1 MYYRSVPTSSFQL
14 PQYPYDQLNEVRA
27 SARAAF
33 VETVDLSIGTP
44 IDPPPLF
51 VPSTLATSG
60 KERGYPPSFGTLQLR
75 GAASRWMK
83 RSFGVDVD
91 PSCVGATLGS
101 KEFIVAVPKY
111 LSLYD
116 STRRTV
122 LFPEISYPS
131 YEMGALLAGCVPFK
145 VPQDDDGVLLLDE
158 LPKDVIEDA
167 LVLWLNLPSNP
178 SGQISGMEYAVRW
191 AQSHDV
197 VVASDE
203 CYADFYWD
211 ERPIS
216 ALEFGSRR
224 ILAVHSLSKRS
235 NLAGLR
241 VGTYAGDPE
250 LVEFISE
257 VRKHSGMMVPGPIQ
271 EAAAGAFSDDTHVA
285 VQRTRYWERLLIMSQ
300 ALVDVGLDVKLP
312 EGGFYLW
319 IKAPSGVF
327 TDGFKFANWL
337 AKNGGFISS
346 PGEFYGSK
354 GVYVRIAMVA
364 TTETIKVLAHRL
376 KGASV

>member
-1 MYYRSVPTSSFQL
+1 MYFRSESTSSFHL
-14 PQYPYDQLNEVRA
+14 PPYPYDQLNEVKA

-33 VETVDLSIGTP
+33 DETVDLSIGTP

-75 GAASRWMK
+75 SAAAAWMK
-83 RSFGVDVD
+83 RSLGVDID

-101 KEFIVAVPKY
+101 KEFIVALPSY
-111 LSLYD
+111 LRLYD
-116 STRRTV
+116 LSRRTV

-131 YEMGALLAGCVPFK
+131 YEIGALLAGCVPYK

-158 LPKDVIEDA
+158 LPKEVVNDA
-167 LVLWLNLPSNP
+167 MVLWLNLPSNP
-178 SGQISGMEYAVRW
+178 SGQISGMEYAVSW
-191 AQSHDV
+191 AQNHDV
-197 VVASDE
+197 VVVSDE
-203 CYADFYWD
+203 CYADFYWE
-211 ERPIS
+211 ERPMS

-250 LVEFISE
+250 LVEFMSE
-257 VRKHSGMMVPGPIQ
+257 IRKHAGMMVPGPIQ
-271 EAAAGAFSDDTHVA
+271 EAAAGAFSDDAHVA
-285 VQRTRYWERLLIMSQ
+285 VQRSRYWERLLIMRQ
-300 ALVDVGLDVKLP
+300 ALSGVGLDVTMPK
-312 EGGFYLW
+312 GGFYLW
-319 IKAPSGVF
+319 IKAPNGVF
-327 TDGFKFANWL
+327 TSGFEFANWL

-346 PGEFYGSK
+346 PGELYGSK
-354 GVYVRIAMVA
+354 GIYVRIAMVA

-376 KGASV
+376 QGASV